1 VSLSEQTLSC
11 RDTHSLTS
19 SVLSSAIEANDGY
32 SAVRALQEVRHD
44 RLQKKLFVLDKD
56 ARLRSGTRGM
66 AARKALTA
74 FEKVVAES
82 EAL

>member
-1 VSLSEQTLSC
+1 MP
-11 RDTHSLTS
+11 
-19 SVLSSAIEANDGY
+19 VLSSGVGANDGY
-32 SAVRALQEVRHD
+32 AAVHALRKLRHE
-44 RLQKKLFVLDKD
+44 RLQKKLFVLDKH